1 MKGTDHYAAGKA
13 LAVFGALALAGGLD
27 GPSSPNDLANGVTP
41 RRRGP
46 WWDYDL
52 TKAQRR
58 GLSPDQV
65 DALRKRL
72 WEESRAGVQSGER
85 ATEPEGE

>member
-27 GPSSPNDLANGVTP
+27 GPRSSNDLANGVKP
-41 RRRGP
+41 RKRGP
-46 WWDYDL
+46 WWDYNL

-58 GLSPDQV
+58 GLTPDQV
-65 DALRKRL
+65 DALRKKL
-72 WEESRAGVQSGER
+72 WMESGAGVQYEDKAEEAKGD
-85 ATEPEGE
+85 